1 MIARAAT
8 TIRALSRPLE
18 KYSALEWPKWWRL
31 SAGLAARVRAQNA
44 PIAAT
49 RFTPD
54 SRASDS
60 NPTEPVSRQAWVL
73 SAIVATAAATE
84 TKV

>member
-1 MIARAAT
+1 M
-8 TIRALSRPLE
+8 
-18 KYSALEWPKWWRL
+18 
-31 SAGLAARVRAQNA
+31 
-44 PIAAT
+44 AAT

-60 NPTEPVSRQAWVL
+60 NPTEPVRRQAWVL